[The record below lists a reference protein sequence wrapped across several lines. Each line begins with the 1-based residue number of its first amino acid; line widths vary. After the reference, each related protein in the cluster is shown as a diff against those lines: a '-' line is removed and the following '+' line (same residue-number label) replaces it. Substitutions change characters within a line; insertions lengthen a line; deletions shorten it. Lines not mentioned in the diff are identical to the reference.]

1 MMHWRALFLSGTC
14 LHLHHRTLEHEA
26 IAPIQR
32 LHANLLFMVVEVGIL
47 WDCSPFSSSLVLVLS
62 STRYGFTSTFLCL
75 FNTFD

>member
-1 MMHWRALFLSGTC
+1 MMHDALACTVSV
-14 LHLHHRTLEHEA
+14 RNMLEHEA

-32 LHANLLFMVVEVGIL
+32 LHANLLFMAVEVGIL